1 MGNQKSV
8 TQNHG
13 LSARGQDAW
22 KRPLRV
28 DFTVYQQAQ
37 EDAYHPE
44 HNPEGK
50 FVLNIAE
57 NKCTAD
63 LIHGHIA
70 EFLAENTPPEW
81 VRNYTSPGGHP
92 SFLEA
97 FATFYGNYI
106 AGETLDI
113 NGLAASAGATS
124 VIDLTSQ
131 LIGNPGELVAFPA
144 PNYPAYTPDIGNKGQ
159 LERIDFDLLSRN
171 LNNGRLCLHEGL
183 LNELLERAYQIGKKL
198 CALVLTQPDNPM
210 GHVYA
215 EGELALAAKWCI
227 KHKVHLIVNEIYA
240 LSQFD
245 PEIVPGNKAWP
256 RLPYQS
262 FVKFINAHQSD
273 YLHLWYSLSKD
284 FCASGYRVGF
294 IYSQNQALIEAY
306 SHWNG
311 PSMIS
316 NITQWIFEQLFRDE
330 DFLNHYIPTLRQ
342 QLSQHY
348 SSIGGTLQ
356 DLDLPY
362 IHAQGSLFLWID
374 FSEFLDGDDQ
384 EAEDKLWMSIY
395 EESGLL
401 LTPGTGFGHEINR
414 GCFRM
419 VYSCLTK
426 EEVPVVQKR
435 LQNLILKWRNRGAEF

>member
-1 MGNQKSV
+1 MPD
-8 TQNHG
+8 QNKEFKTHG
-13 LSARGQDAW
+13 LSKRGLDAW

-28 DFTVYQQAQ
+28 DFSVYEEAQQN
-37 EDAYHPE
+37 AYHPE
-44 HNPEGK
+44 DNPDGN

-63 LIHGHIA
+63 LLHGRIA
-70 EFLAENTPPEW
+70 DLLKETSPPEW
-81 VRNYTSPGGHP
+81 VRNYTSPAGHP

-97 FATFYGNYI
+97 FGQFYGKYI
-106 AGETLDI
+106 AGEALDVD
-113 NGLAASAGATS
+113 GLAASAGATS

-131 LIGNPGELVAFPA
+131 LIGNPGDLVAFPA

-159 LERIDFDLLSRN
+159 LERLDFDLL
-171 LNNGRLCLHEGL
+171 NGDLSKGRMCLHKGL
-183 LNELLERAYQIGKKL
+183 LDGLLEKAREKGKKL

-215 EGELALAAKWCI
+215 AGELELAADWCI
-227 KHKVHLIVNEIYA
+227 ENKVHLIVNEIYA

-245 PEIVPGNKAWP
+245 PEIVPGDRSWP
-256 RLPYQS
+256 RLSYQS
-262 FVKFINAHQSD
+262 FVPLINAHQSD

-294 IYSQNQALIEAY
+294 IYSQNKALIEAY

-316 NITQWIFEQLFRDE
+316 NITQWIFEQLFKD
-330 DFLNHYIPTLRQ
+330 DAFLEHYIPTLRR
-342 QLSQHY
+342 QLSQNY
-348 SSIGGTLQ
+348 RSIADTLQ
-356 DLDLPY
+356 NLDLPY

-374 FSEFLDGDDQ
+374 FSEFLKGNNQ
-384 EAEDKLWMSIY
+384 EAEDDLWVRIY
-395 EESGLL
+395 NESGLL
-401 LTPGTGFGHEINR
+401 LTPGTGFGHSLNR

-419 VYSCLTK
+419 VYSCLLP
-426 EEVPVVQKR
+426 EEISVVTGR
-435 LQNLILKWRNRGAEF
+435 LQDLISNWRSGN